1 MANSDARRM
10 ANAACCMT
18 DGGWRNGSTP
28 LLSLALPSS
37 SPSPSTAEHVHFV
50 PALLFLL
57 LFFALFLLLLFGALA
72 AHAPTRL
79 ASVGFSPRFPLAH
92 FPFNPCTSLPSVLPS
107 PYCHF
112 HMQSAC
118 CRIFFFCFLCWHFL
132 CSLAKSQPMSCG
144 IFK

>member
-1 MANSDARRM
+1 MPHVAWQMADGEM
-10 ANAACCMT
+10 A
-18 DGGWRNGSTP
+18 
-28 LLSLALPSS
+28 ALPSS
-37 SPSPSTAEHVHFV
+37 SPSPRPTEHVHFV

-92 FPFNPCTSLPSVLPS
+92 FPFNPCTSLPTVLPS

-118 CRIFFFCFLCWHFL
+118 CRIFFLLPSLLAFFVLVGQKSTHELWHF
-132 CSLAKSQPMSCG
+132 
-144 IFK
+144 

>member
-118 CRIFFFCFLCWHFL
+118 CRIFFVAFFV
-132 CSLAKSQPMSCG
+132 G
-144 IFK
+144 IFCARWPKVNP